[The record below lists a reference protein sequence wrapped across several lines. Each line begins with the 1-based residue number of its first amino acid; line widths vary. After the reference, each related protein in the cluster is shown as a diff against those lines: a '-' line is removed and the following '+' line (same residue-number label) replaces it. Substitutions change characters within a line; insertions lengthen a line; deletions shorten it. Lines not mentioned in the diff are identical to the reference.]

1 MRGFGI
7 LTQRVMSN
15 NLANLESQSEN
26 PVLPYMASG
35 TGLLGP
41 TLKVR

>member
-15 NLANLESQSEN
+15 NLANLESQFEN
-26 PVLPYMASG
+26 PVLQYMASG
-35 TGLLGP
+35 TGR
-41 TLKVR
+41 TLVGEH